1 MHHGLKYSSGNTFF
15 YDKIYTKHAFNGA
28 LNSLFESI
36 NLELDEKDGPK
47 VLRLYEPFVAFY
59 AIKKRPFSKCKLQ
72 NYLLFPG

>member
-36 NLELDEKDGPK
+36 NLELDEK
-47 VLRLYEPFVAFY
+47 VVAFC

-72 NYLLFPG
+72 NYLYFSVIFDEVKIRTS